1 MMKLITALCLIILLS
16 AGFSSCTFEREETD
30 CVAYIK
36 KNMMEPFSDFRVE
49 NNAVQLIGNRN
60 TKIPAGEV
68 AVTLWGKSRFGYS
81 VISYWRRIQQ
91 GEFKPQFDFSEVD
104 LIELATL
111 GRMYSKGEDSLR
123 IVYDQILQDFKREKY
138 SCSIY
143 YDLPAWSFTKLQHP
157 ETQIGFTRHI
167 SQHIGNRPMLLKY
180 PFIRINE
187 FVFTDIRKKGI
198 LKEGDT
204 IYVNCGGRGYNYR
217 TLSEFDVKKLKKSY

>member
-1 MMKLITALCLIILLS
+1 MMKLITTLCLIVLLS
-16 AGFSSCTFEREETD
+16 AGFSSCKFEREEKD

-49 NNAVQLIGNRN
+49 NNSVRLIGNRN
-60 TKIPAGEV
+60 AKIPAGDV
-68 AVTLWGKSRFGYS
+68 AVTLWGESRFGYS

-91 GEFKPQFDFSEVD
+91 SEFKPQFDFSEVD
-104 LIELATL
+104 LIELPSL
-111 GRMYSKGEDSLR
+111 GRMYGKGKDSLR
-123 IVYDQILQDFKREKY
+123 IVYDQIMQDFKREKY

-157 ETQIGFTRHI
+157 ETQVGFTRHF
-167 SQHIGNRPMLLKY
+167 SQHIGGSRPMLLKY

-198 LKEGDT
+198 LKKEDT
-204 IYVNCGGRGYNYR
+204 IYVNCGGRGYNYQ
-217 TLSEFDVKKLKKSY
+217 TLSDFKVKNLKKS